1 MSEDEETRII
11 HIGDHSVVIAYDPN
25 AGIWYVQSSSVPG
38 LSAEAPTEQELIDE
52 LPLLVR
58 HLSLP

>member
-1 MSEDEETRII
+1 MSDDEETRIVR
-11 HIGDHSVVIAYDPN
+11 IGEHTVVIAHDPN

-38 LSAEAPTEQELIDE
+38 LHAEAPTAEELIDE